1 MSEID
6 EVSVNEKE
14 IKQEIDDI
22 DYAILRLIN
31 YINTLNLNDIEK
43 EIREI
48 TSILQIRVIIVE
60 KHIYRLSK
68 NGFIK
73 FDERCILTQ
82 KGEDAIN
89 KFERDNKE
97 YMSIDNFIIASI
109 KNKKERDLKIHKIV
123 DKVLLIIIV
132 MLIILVIY
140 VAIIY

>member
-1 MSEID
+1 MTEID
-6 EVSVNEKE
+6 EVDERE

-48 TSILQIRVIIVE
+48 ASILQIRVIIVE
-60 KHIYRLSK
+60 KHIYRLAK

-123 DKVLLIIIV
+123 DKALLALLIIIV

-140 VAIIY
+140 SQ